1 MEDFGRKVIILCV
14 KVITVNFE
22 QDVGELTSSP
32 YSKCVA
38 SSSLFLAFRL
48 LVIGLYSE
56 NYGHLVWDEA
66 ICEHFIESL
75 DCASRI
81 YKDCFGKTST

>member
-1 MEDFGRKVIILCV
+1 MTLLEGWIILHL
-14 KVITVNFE
+14 
-22 QDVGELTSSP
+22 D
-32 YSKCVA
+32 YW
-38 SSSLFLAFRL
+38 SLDY
-48 LVIGLYSE
+48 IGDLE

-66 ICEHFIESL
+66 ICDHFIESL

>member
-1 MEDFGRKVIILCV
+1 LINKIAVQRYLNILFCDGPKTILMTLIEGWIILHL
-14 KVITVNFE
+14 
-22 QDVGELTSSP
+22 D
-32 YSKCVA
+32 YW
-38 SSSLFLAFRL
+38 SLDY
-48 LVIGLYSE
+48 IGDLE

-66 ICEHFIESL
+66 ICDHFIESL